1 MLENYGFN
9 EDSIDVKYNGFYPS
23 ENTKDFIYKVL
34 EEIKLESPYN
44 SRIVSHI
51 SRKNKLFKMT
61 VEVHSG
67 VGPFFVSS
75 TDESLKSVSD
85 KVLFLM
91 RKRLVKWKSKKQQR
105 LSLKEVFYRFSH
117 T

>member
-1 MLENYGFN
+1 MLNYN
-9 EDSIDVKYNGFYPS
+9 EHKQDSIDIKYNGFYPS

-34 EEIKLESPYN
+34 EEIKIESPQN
-44 SRIVSHI
+44 SRVVSYI

-61 VEVHSG
+61 VEVHSFA
-67 VGPFFVSS
+67 GPFFVSS
-75 TDESLKSVSD
+75 THESLKVVSD

-91 RKRLVKWKSKKQQR
+91 RKRLVKWKSKRQQR
-105 LSLKEVFYRFSH
+105 LSIKELFYRFNY